1 MNLTIDQM
9 RAIVDGAP
17 QPCPATHISTHCR
30 GGITYIRGGNRNPQ
44 YYCESEAVWVC
55 CEFWLP
61 DFSLAEIRAAIA
73 SHDASI
79 NPQDAEAATVAVH
92 DLAFKENVKR
102 IALANGFKLK
112 EQPDGSLDLNPY
124 VYYFA
129 AALLKDHG
137 HD

>member
-9 RAIVDGAP
+9 R
-17 QPCPATHISTHCR
+17 
-30 GGITYIRGGNRNPQ
+30 
-44 YYCESEAVWVC
+44 
-55 CEFWLP
+55 
-61 DFSLAEIRAAIA
+61 AIA

-79 NPQDAEAATVAVH
+79 NPQDAEAATVAEH